1 MVSSSQHNSRSVS
14 LWEQL
19 YEFSGEKVA
28 NCYQCGKCSAGCP
41 LAGEMDY
48 APNQIIRMLQL
59 GFPELEKKALGSLCI
74 WLCLTCE
81 TCVARCPKEV
91 DLPKI
96 MDFLRQESLKRGL
109 AHPEAKN
116 IIAFHKAFLDPVK
129 YTGRAFEVGLI
140 ADYKTRS
147 PGSVFQDI
155 LTAPKLFLRGKLN
168 LFPHF
173 IKGRKEVAKIFER
186 AIKKENKK

>member
-48 APNQIIRMLQL
+48 APNQIIRLLQL
-59 GFPELEKKALGSLCI
+59 GIPELEKKALGSLSI

-129 YTGRAFEVGLI
+129 YTGRAYEVGLI
-140 ADYKTRS
+140 ADYKARS
-147 PGSVFQDI
+147 PRSVFQDV

-168 LFPHF
+168 LFPHL
-173 IKGRKEVAKIFER
+173 IKGRSQVAKIFER
-186 AIKKENKK
+186 AMKKENKK